1 MICRMTNENLE
12 NLLLDPEMVSP
23 EVRSHVAGCPEC
35 SRELAELQ
43 ATMAALDVWEAP
55 EPSPFFDARLGAKLR
70 AEREAA
76 PAGFFERMRA
86 RLLFG
91 SNLGFRPIAAGA
103 FALLILIGGGT
114 YAGLVNLNAP
124 APVHPSA
131 AVQDLQSLDEN
142 AQVFQQLNSLDQQ
155 DDDTSSAPVNSQ
167 L

>member
-1 MICRMTNENLE
+1 MTKENLE

-43 ATMAALDVWEAP
+43 ATMAVLDAWEAP
-55 EPSPFFDARLGAKLR
+55 EPSPFFDARMAAKLR
-70 AEREAA
+70 AEREAT

-86 RLLFG
+86 RLTFG

-124 APVHPSA
+124 TPAAVHPSA
-131 AVQDLQSLDEN
+131 AIQDLQSLDDN
-142 AQVFQQLNSLDQQ
+142 AQVFQQLNALDQQ